1 MKAFL
6 LWDRF
11 LSCWLPPERV
21 TGDKERDVGEALRAT
36 YTYDLPDGRTRTGT
50 FSQKGGLSGIVIT
63 EAETRVA
70 SRLPPRPP
78 RPDWLKYLGALPGKE
93 VTAFLN
99 DAVRDLVA
107 SPRPHVII
115 RTGRTPLTLED
126 VRVGNGTVVIV
137 NEPGGRTTITDAV
150 RVRRARRALAVLGSV
165 NRAREIRKL
174 LLDRSAAAG
183 DTDDVDRKIRTMIR
197 KLGTTPETF
206 FDAIDLIEGASLKE
220 LELAGGPP

>member
-36 YTYDLPDGRTRTGT
+36 YAYDLPDGKTRTGT
-50 FSQKGGLSGIVIT
+50 FSQKGGLSGIVVT

-70 SRLPPRPP
+70 SRIPPRPP
-78 RPDWLKYLGALPGKE
+78 LPGWLKYLGALPGKE

-115 RTGRTPLTLED
+115 KTGRRPLTLAD

-137 NEPGGRTTITDAV
+137 NEPGRTTSTDAV
-150 RVRRARRALAVLGSV
+150 RIRRARRALAVLGSV
-165 NRAREIRKL
+165 NRARDIRKL
-174 LLDRSAAAG
+174 LRDRSTAAG
-183 DTDDVDRKIRTMIR
+183 DTDDVDRKIHAMIR
-197 KLGTTPETF
+197 RLGTTPETF
-206 FDAIDLIEGASLKE
+206 FDAIDPIEEASPRE
-220 LELAGGPP
+220 IELAGGPP